1 MGLEGAV
8 MKMTTKTTTQ
18 TTTTKR
24 VVCYINQFFAGM
36 GGEEQA
42 HVPPLVRPGAI
53 GPAAQVQSL
62 FGGEAKVVATV
73 ICGDSFYGEHL
84 EAARE
89 ECVRMIGEFKPD
101 VLMAGPAFNAGRY
114 GVACGDVCAAVT
126 EGLGIPAVTGM
137 FSENPGVELYSPQVF
152 IVKTADS
159 ARGMKDAL
167 GAMTSLARKLLGGA
181 PLGAAEEEGYFSRGT
196 RRNFFYETS
205 GARRAVDMLLK
216 KLAGTPFSTEYEMP
230 VFKRITPAKPLE
242 NLEKATIALVSSG
255 GIVPRGNPD
264 HIRVS
269 SAESYG
275 IYDISGLDD
284 LTPDE
289 FESIHGGYDR
299 VWANEDPDTVL
310 PLDVMRELEK
320 EGVFGKLYD
329 HVFTTTGT
337 GTAVAHAERFGRE
350 IGERLKRD
358 GVDAV
363 ILTST

>member
-1 MGLEGAV
+1 MGLNEAV
-8 MKMTTKTTTQ
+8 MVMTKI
-18 TTTTKR
+18 

-42 HVPPLVRPGAI
+42 HVPPSVRPGAV
-53 GPAAQVQSL
+53 GLASQVQNL
-62 FGGEAKVVATV
+62 LGDKARVAATIV
-73 ICGDSFYGEHL
+73 CGDSYYGEHIE
-84 EAARE
+84 EARA
-89 ECVRMIGEFKPD
+89 ECVRMVGEFKPD
-101 VLMAGPAFNAGRY
+101 ILFAGPAFNAGRY
-114 GVACGDVCAAVT
+114 GVACGDVCAAAAK
-126 EGLGIPAVTGM
+126 ELGIPTVTGM
-137 FSENPGVELYSPQVF
+137 FRENPGVELYSPETF
-152 IVKTADS
+152 IVKTTDS

-167 GAMTSLARKLLGGA
+167 GAMTGLALKLLEGA
-181 PLGAAEEEGYFSRGT
+181 PLGPAEEEGYFSRGI
-196 RRNFFYETS
+196 RKNFFHEAN

-216 KLAGTPFSTEYEMP
+216 KLAGASFATEYEMP
-230 VFKRITPAKPLE
+230 VFKRIPPAKPLE
-242 NLEKATIALVSSG
+242 DLKKATIALVSSG

-275 IYDISGLDD
+275 VYDISSLED
-284 LTPDE
+284 LTPEE

-320 EGVFGKLYD
+320 EGAFGKLYNF
-329 HVFTTTGT
+329 VFTTTGT

-350 IGERLKRD
+350 IGEGLKKD